1 MVTIPGQVPVVRQ
14 RGSVHRHLRKAR
26 IPARHALLAFAPL
39 TATYLVAAGRVT
51 LGGSLDLLWL
61 LLTVAAVIHCQQQR
75 VSGAS
80 RVPQLLSLALVLAL
94 FFPVVSLDD
103 DRAQAELVGELQALV
118 TPPAK
123 HKQSHPSCVVHSP
136 SLAATPQF
144 CFRLHAS
151 TEQVACDRPAE
162 WQGAWFGACGNHSPP
177 LA

>member
-1 MVTIPGQVPVVRQ
+1 M
-14 RGSVHRHLRKAR
+14 HRHLRKAR

-39 TATYLVAAGRVT
+39 TATYLAAAGRVT

-61 LLTVAAVIHCQQQR
+61 LLTVAAVIHCLQQR

-103 DRAQAELVGELQALV
+103 DRAQAELLGELQTLV

-123 HKQSHPSCVVHSP
+123 HKQSHLSCAVHVP
-136 SLAATPQF
+136 SLAAAPPF
-144 CFRLHAS
+144 GFRLNAS
-151 TEQVACDRPAE
+151 PERVASDRPVE
-162 WQGAWFGACGNHSPP
+162 RPCAWFGAHGNHSPP